1 MKPLTAL
8 LLPLAVA
15 MSSTAFAA
23 ESVHEF
29 KMRSLKGQEVDFSQ
43 YKDKVLLIVN
53 TASEC
58 GLTGQYEQ
66 LQEMHEKYKDKGL
79 VILGFP
85 CNQFGKQEPGSDAEI
100 SEFCLENYG
109 VEFPMFS
116 KIDVNGKDSAPI
128 YRYLKAQAP
137 LESNGRK
144 KADEKDDIRWNFE
157 KFIVG
162 KDGKVAG
169 RFEPR
174 TKPDAEEVITLIDK
188 ELAE

>member
-1 MKPLTAL
+1 
-8 LLPLAVA
+8 

>member
-1 MKPLTAL
+1 MKSLTAL
-8 LLPLAVA
+8 LLPLAVF
-15 MSSTAFAA
+15 MTSTAIAA
-23 ESVHEF
+23 ESVHEY

-66 LQEMHEKYKDKGL
+66 LQAMHKKYKDKGL

-100 SEFCLENYG
+100 SQFCVENYG

-116 KIDVNGKDSAPI
+116 KIDVNGKDSAAI
-128 YRYLKAQAP
+128 YKYLKAEAP
-137 LESNGRK
+137 LEGDGKN
-144 KADEKDDIRWNFE
+144 DIRWNFE
-157 KFIVG
+157 KFVIG

-169 RFEPR
+169 RFSPR
-174 TKPDAEEVITLIDK
+174 TKPDAEEVVKLIDK
-188 ELAE
+188 KLAE

>member
-1 MKPLTAL
+1 MKSLTAL

-15 MSSTAFAA
+15 MTSTSLGA

-53 TASEC
+53 TASKC

-100 SEFCLENYG
+100 SEFCVENYG

-116 KIDVNGKDSAPI
+116 KIDVNGKESAEI
-128 YRYLKAQAP
+128 YRYLKAEAP
-137 LESNGRK
+137 LEDDGK
-144 KADEKDDIRWNFE
+144 KQADKKDDIRWNFE
-157 KFIVG
+157 KFVIG

-169 RFEPR
+169 RFNPR
-174 TKPDAEEVITLIDK
+174 TKPDAEEVVTLIDTK
-188 ELAE
+188 LAE